1 MYKVISM
8 SVTGEFRHHLEWIDK
23 HVKLVETGLGL
34 LYLEC
39 ENKRVLLVSPKIY
52 KKDGRLHILTKN
64 ELYVLEKVKDGS
76 EPIGNTRV

>member
-8 SVTGEFRHHLEWIDK
+8 SVTGEFQHHLEWIDK
-23 HVKLVETGLGL
+23 HVNLVETGLGL

-52 KKDGRLHILTKN
+52 KKNGYLYVLTRN
-64 ELYVLEKVKDGS
+64 ELYILEKVKDDS
-76 EPIGNTRV
+76 ESIENTRV

>member
-8 SVTGEFRHHLEWIDK
+8 SVTGEFQHHLEWIDK
-23 HVKLVETGLGL
+23 YVNLVETGLGL

-52 KKDGRLHILTKN
+52 KKNGYLYVLTRN
-64 ELYVLEKVKDGS
+64 ELYVLEKVKDDS
-76 EPIGNTRV
+76 ESIENTSV

>member
-8 SVTGEFRHHLEWIDK
+8 SVTGEFQHHLEWIDK
-23 HVKLVETGLGL
+23 YVNLVETGLGL

-52 KKDGRLHILTKN
+52 KKNGYLYVLTRN
-64 ELYVLEKVKDGS
+64 ELYVLEKVNDDS
-76 EPIGNTRV
+76 ESIENTRV

>member
-8 SVTGEFRHHLEWIDK
+8 SVTGEFQHHLEWIDK
-23 HVKLVETGLGL
+23 HVNLVETGLGL

-52 KKDGRLHILTKN
+52 KKNGYLYVLTRN
-64 ELYVLEKVKDGS
+64 ELYVLEKVKDDS
-76 EPIGNTRV
+76 EPIENTRV

>member
-1 MYKVISM
+1 MYKVVKM
-8 SVTGEFRHHLEWIDK
+8 SVTGEFQHHLEWIDK
-23 HVKLVETGLGL
+23 HVELVETGLGL

-52 KKDGRLHILTKN
+52 KKDGYLHILTKN

>member
-8 SVTGEFRHHLEWIDK
+8 SVTGDFQHHLEWIDK
-23 HVKLVETGLGL
+23 YANLVETGIGL

-52 KKDGRLHILTKN
+52 KKNGYLNILTQN
-64 ELYVLEKVKDGS
+64 GLYVLEKVKDDS
-76 EPIGNTRV
+76 EPIENTRV

>member
-8 SVTGEFRHHLEWIDK
+8 SVTGEFQHHLEWIDK
-23 HVKLVETGLGL
+23 YVNLVETGLGL

-52 KKDGRLHILTKN
+52 KKNGYLYVLTRN
-64 ELYVLEKVKDGS
+64 ELYVLEKAKDDS
-76 EPIGNTRV
+76 ESIENTRV

>member
-8 SVTGEFRHHLEWIDK
+8 SVTGEFQHHLEWIDK
-23 HVKLVETGLGL
+23 HVNLVETGLGL

-52 KKDGRLHILTKN
+52 KKNGYLYVLTRN
-64 ELYVLEKVKDGS
+64 ELYVLEKVKNDS
-76 EPIGNTRV
+76 ESIENTRV

>member
-8 SVTGEFRHHLEWIDK
+8 SVTGEFQHHLEWIDK
-23 HVKLVETGLGL
+23 YVKLVETGLGL

-52 KKDGRLHILTKN
+52 KKDGHLHILTKN
-64 ELYVLEKVKDGS
+64 ELYVLEKVEDGS
-76 EPIGNTRV
+76 EPIENTRV